1 MLNQTVF
8 SDRLKEFM
16 DEHNFNETTLS
27 KKLKVSRVSV
37 SNILNGAH
45 CPSTKFL
52 IRAIELF
59 HCSADYLLG
68 LTDYPKQ
75 TEFEPVKDF
84 GICFRKF
91 LKDYK
96 TSQYYLKK
104 ELHISSSLTYKWLY
118 KNTTPSVNMLIKLA
132 KRFGCSV
139 DYLLGREK

>member
-1 MLNQTVF
+1 MLNHRLF
-8 SDRLKEFM
+8 SERLKEFM
-16 DEHNFNETTLS
+16 DEYELNETALS
-27 KKLKVSRVSV
+27 EKIKMSRVSV
-37 SNILNGAH
+37 SGILNGAH
-45 CPSTKFL
+45 DPSTKFL
-52 IRAIELF
+52 INVAELF